1 MAYKGFSDAGVQK
14 CWSHLRIRWE
24 NLSFAD
30 QVLLGPYQWI
40 FPDKVIL

>member
-14 CWSHLRIRWE
+14 CWSHLRIWWE

-30 QVLLGPYQWI
+30 QVLSGLNHLISPN
-40 FPDKVIL
+40 KAV